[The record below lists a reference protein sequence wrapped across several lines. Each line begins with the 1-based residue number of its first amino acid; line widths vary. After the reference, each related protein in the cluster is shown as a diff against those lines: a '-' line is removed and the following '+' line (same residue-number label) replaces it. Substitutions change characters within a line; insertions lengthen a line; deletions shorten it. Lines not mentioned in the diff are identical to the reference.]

1 MAEERNK
8 RLKYFSLI
16 LFLFIGVFV
25 LGQVPSGGKKPPVKK
40 IKHMHSDVM
49 RVLPEKFEGNPF
61 AYGKVG
67 FEHEGTR
74 LYSDSAVYYQKEN
87 YFRAWGNV
95 RMINDTVSMTS
106 DSLEYDGNTKIAKAF
121 DRVHMK
127 DKKSELFADYV
138 EYNRVTDVAIASGNV
153 VMIDP
158 SQRIETP
165 YMVYDRKSG
174 IARTDQGAI
183 IRGKDGTVT
192 HTQILVYNSNTKT
205 IDFDRNTTIET
216 PDYRINS
223 DKMIMN
229 QATDVTE
236 FIGRTMITDRKNPR
250 NYILMPKG
258 GGTFN
263 KRTGEAFLKKRST
276 VYRDGKELHGDEMY
290 FNDKTGY
297 GWAKGNVLIDDPEEK
312 RFIRGEYG
320 EAYRELDSAFVTG
333 NAYAV
338 KAFSTDS
345 LYFHADTIMAVQ
357 RKDST
362 KVLKAY
368 FNARYF
374 KSNAQGKSDSI
385 FYNETLGLMKF
396 FRDPIMWSGE
406 QQITGDTIYAYNNPQ
421 LEIMDSVR
429 VFNNAFAVA
438 KVDSLNDKEFNQVK
452 GKFMTGYFLNNSL
465 NLVEVHEN
473 AQALNFVDDEDQET
487 KDKERIGINTS
498 DCGIIEAE
506 IKGSDVEVLACRIQA
521 TSKLYPESKLPEK
534 SRYLKD
540 FKWRGDEKMLRWQD
554 IFDDPPAYLEVKIK
568 ENPTETPELE
578 QIDLDEFMNS
588 NSSQSVTP
596 LSEPADS
603 KTQTETEQIQNTDT
617 SAKENEK

>member
-1 MAEERNK
+1 MAEEINK
-8 RLKYFSLI
+8 RLKFLSVFII
-16 LFLFIGVFV
+16 LFSGIMTF
-25 LGQVPSGGKKPPVKK
+25 GQTRTGSQNPPIKK
-40 IKHMHSDVM
+40 IKHLHSDVM
-49 RVLPEKFEGNPF
+49 RVDPEKFEGNHF

-67 FEHEGTR
+67 FEHDGTR

-87 YFRAWGNV
+87 FFRAWSNV

-127 DKKSELFADYV
+127 DSKSELFADYV

-153 VMIDP
+153 VMVDP

-165 YMVYDRKSG
+165 YMVYDRKTG

-183 IRGKDGTVT
+183 IRGSDGTVT
-192 HTQILVYNSNTKT
+192 HTQILVYNSSTKT

-229 QATDVTE
+229 QATDVTD
-236 FIGRTMITDRKNPR
+236 FIGRTTITDRKNPR
-250 NYILMPKG
+250 NYILMPEG

-297 GWAKGNVLIDDPEEK
+297 GWAKGDVLIDDPEEK

-320 EAYRELDSAFVTG
+320 EAFRELDSAYVTG

-362 KVLKAY
+362 RVLKAY
-368 FNARYF
+368 FNAKYF

-385 FYNETLGLMKF
+385 FYNETNGLMKF

-421 LEIMDSVR
+421 KEVMDSVR
-429 VFNNAFAVA
+429 VFNNSFAIS

-452 GKFMTGYFLNNSL
+452 GKFMTGYFLNNKL

-473 AQALNFVDDEDQET
+473 AQAINFVDDEDEKTQT
-487 KDKERIGINTS
+487 KERIGINTS

-506 IKGSDVEVLACRIQA
+506 INGNQVDVLACRIQA
-521 TSKLYPESKLPEK
+521 TSKLYPESKLPET

-540 FKWRGDEKMLRWQD
+540 FKWRGDEMMLRWQD
-554 IFDDPPAYLEVKIK
+554 IFDDPPEYLEVRIK
-568 ENPTETPELE
+568 ENSTET
-578 QIDLDEFMNS
+578 
-588 NSSQSVTP
+588 
-596 LSEPADS
+596 
-603 KTQTETEQIQNTDT
+603 TETERIDLEEILNSNNSQIDSQEIEEPDAVNLSDPV
-617 SAKENEK
+617 SDEQAKENEE

>member
-8 RLKYFSLI
+8 RLKYFSFI
-16 LFLFIGVFV
+16 LLLFIGVFV
-25 LGQVPSGGKKPPVKK
+25 LGQTPDGGKMPPPKK
-40 IKHMHSDVM
+40 IRHMHSDVM

-127 DKKSELFADYV
+127 DKQSELFADYV
-138 EYNRVTDVAIASGNV
+138 EYNRVTDVAVASGNV

-158 SQRIETP
+158 SQRVETS
-165 YMVYDRKSG
+165 YMVYNRKTG
-174 IARTDQGAI
+174 EAFTDQGAI

-192 HTQILVYNSNTKT
+192 HTQILRYNTNTKT

-216 PDYRINS
+216 PDYRITSN
-223 DKMIMN
+223 KMKMN
-229 QATDVTE
+229 QANGITE
-236 FIGRTMITDRKNPR
+236 FLEESRVSSRKNPR
-250 NYILMPKG
+250 DNIYMPEG
-258 GGTFN
+258 GGIFN
-263 KRTGEAFLKKRST
+263 KNTGEAFLKKRSI
-276 VYRDGKELHGDEMY
+276 VYREGKELHGDEMY

-406 QQITGDTIYAYNNPQ
+406 QQITGDTIYAYNNPK

-429 VFNNAFAVA
+429 VFNNSFAIS

-452 GKFMTGYFLNNSL
+452 GKFMTGYFLNNEL

-473 AQALNFVDDEDQET
+473 AQALNFVDDEDEKT
-487 KDKERIGINTS
+487 KTKERIGINTS

-521 TSKLYPESKLPEK
+521 TSKLYPESKLPET

-540 FKWRGDEKMLRWQD
+540 FNWRGDEKMLRWQD
-554 IFDDPPAYLEVKIK
+554 VFDDPPAYLEVKIK
-568 ENPTETPELE
+568 ENSTETEE
-578 QIDLDEFMNS
+578 VEKIDLDDFLNS
-588 NSSQSVTP
+588 NSTQSDDQPIDPIDTKTDV
-596 LSEPADS
+596 EP
-603 KTQTETEQIQNTDT
+603 EQNQNTET

>member
-1 MAEERNK
+1 MVEKINN
-8 RLKYFSLI
+8 RLNYIVALLI
-16 LFLFIGVFV
+16 LL
-25 LGQVPSGGKKPPVKK
+25 SGFFASAQNQTATKKDPPKK
-40 IKHMHSDVM
+40 IKHLHSDVM
-49 RVLPEKFEGNPF
+49 QVLPGKFAGNPF
-61 AYGKVG
+61 AYGSVA
-67 FEHEGTR
+67 FEHERTK

-87 YFRAWGNV
+87 FFRAWSRV
-95 RMINDTVSMTS
+95 RIVNDTMNMTS
-106 DSLEYDGNTKIAKAF
+106 DSLEYDGNSRITKAF

-127 DKKSELFADYV
+127 DSKSELFADYV
-138 EYNRVTDVAIASGNV
+138 EYNQETDIAIASGNV

-158 SQRIETP
+158 NQRIETP
-165 YMVYDRKSG
+165 HLVYDRKSG
-174 IARTDQGAI
+174 IARTDAGAV

-192 HTQILVYNSNTKT
+192 HTQILVYNSKSKT
-205 IDFDRNTTIET
+205 VDFDRNTTIET

-229 QATDVTE
+229 QATDITE
-236 FIGRTMITDRKNPR
+236 FIGRTRITDRKNPR
-250 NYILMPKG
+250 NYILMPQG
-258 GGTFN
+258 GGIFN

-297 GWAKGNVLIDDPEEK
+297 GWAKGNVLIDDPEEQ

-320 EAYRELDSAFVTG
+320 EAYREMDSAYVTG

-362 KVLKAY
+362 RVIKAY
-368 FNARYF
+368 FNAKFY

-385 FYNETLGLMKF
+385 FYNETVGLMKS

-406 QQITGDTIYAYNNPQ
+406 QQITGDTIYSYNNPVKQ
-421 LEIMDSVR
+421 VLDSVR
-429 VFNNAFAVA
+429 VFNNAFAIS
-438 KVDSLNDKEFNQVK
+438 KVDSLNEKEFNQVK
-452 GKFMTGYFLNNSL
+452 GKFMTGFFLNNKL

-473 AQALNFVDDEDQET
+473 AQALTFVDD
-487 KDKERIGINTS
+487 KDEKEKTKERIGINMS

-506 IKGSDVEVLACRIQA
+506 INGNDVDVLACRIQA
-521 TSKLYPESKLPEK
+521 ASKLYPESKLPEK

-540 FKWRGDEKMLRWQD
+540 FVWRADEKMERWQD
-554 IFDDPPAYLEVKIK
+554 IFENPPEYLEIKIK
-568 ENPTETPELE
+568 ENESAEPSGER
-578 QIDLDEFMNS
+578 IDLDELINDQKIDKGSGS
-588 NSSQSVTP
+588 NEV
-596 LSEPADS
+596 LIE
-603 KTQTETEQIQNTDT
+603 I
-617 SAKENEK
+617 EK

>member
-1 MAEERNK
+1 MAEERNRK
-8 RLKYFSLI
+8 LKFLSIFLL
-16 LFLFIGVFV
+16 LFLGVFV
-25 LGQVPSGGKKPPVKK
+25 LGQNPSGGKKPPPKK

-49 RVLPEKFEGNPF
+49 RVLPSKFEGNPF

-95 RMINDTVSMTS
+95 RMINDTVTMTS

-138 EYNRVTDVAIASGNV
+138 EYNRETDIAIASGNV

-158 SQRIETP
+158 SQRVETP
-165 YMVYDRKSG
+165 YMVYNRKTG
-174 IARTDQGAI
+174 EAYTDQGAI

-192 HTQILVYNSNTKT
+192 HTQILKYNANTKT

-229 QATDVTE
+229 QSTDVTE
-236 FIGRTMITDRKNPR
+236 FIGRTTITDRKNPR
-250 NYILMPKG
+250 NYISMPNG
-258 GGTFN
+258 GGIFN
-263 KRTGEAFLKKRST
+263 KRTGEAFLNKRST

-297 GWAKGNVLIDDPEEK
+297 GWAKGNVLIDDPEEQ

-320 EAYRELDSAFVTG
+320 EAFRELDSAYVTG

-385 FYNETLGLMKF
+385 FYNETIGLMKF

-406 QQITGDTIYAYNNPQ
+406 QQITGDTIYAYNNPV
-421 LEIMDSVR
+421 LEVMDSIR
-429 VFNNAFAVA
+429 VFNNSFAIA
-438 KVDSLNDKEFNQVK
+438 KVDSLNEKEFNQVK
-452 GKFMTGYFLNNSL
+452 GKFMTGFFLNNKL

-487 KDKERIGINTS
+487 KVKERIGINTS

-534 SRYLKD
+534 ARYLKD

-568 ENPTETPELE
+568 ENSTETKELE
-578 QIDLDEFMNS
+578 QINLDEIFPSNS
-588 NSSQSVTP
+588 NSEEKTNEEPKDSIEI
-596 LSEPADS
+596 SEENSA
-603 KTQTETEQIQNTDT
+603 QI
-617 SAKENEK
+617 SEEPAKENEK